1 MLEKWGITM
10 KNILIVFILIFTIL
24 FCNSAVLADTKVK
37 TITATAVQNSYE
49 NTEDLFKTGIRI
61 TFWLFPVI
69 IGIAI
74 IKNINGGNGKDK
86 K

>member
-1 MLEKWGITM
+1 MGEKWGITM
-10 KNILIVFILIFTIL
+10 KNILIMMMLIFTLL
-24 FCNSAVLADTKVK
+24 FFNSNVLAKENVETKTVTAIVLNENVDDTKEL
-37 TITATAVQNSYE
+37 IR
-49 NTEDLFKTGIRI
+49 TGIRI

-74 IKNINGGNGKDK
+74 IKNMNSGKDK

>member
-1 MLEKWGITM
+1 M
-10 KNILIVFILIFTIL
+10 KKIIMICILTFTIL
-24 FCNSAVLADTKVK
+24 FCNSYVLAETKTV
-37 TITATAVQNSYE
+37 ITKALIVSESAE
-49 NTEDLFKTGIRI
+49 NTQELIKTGIRI

-74 IKNINGGNGKDK
+74 IKNINVGKDK

>member
-1 MLEKWGITM
+1 MVEVGDTM
-10 KNILIVFILIFTIL
+10 KNIIIVFILIFTIL
-24 FCNSAVLADTKVK
+24 FCNSGVLAENKIKTVAAIAVSESVEDTKEL
-37 TITATAVQNSYE
+37 IR
-49 NTEDLFKTGIRI
+49 TGIKI

-74 IKNINGGNGKDK
+74 IKNINVGKDK